1 MSWKGEMRK
10 AGYDPS
16 IVEDA
21 KKPLILG
28 NVTKTDLKGAV
39 IGSPTHCCGSHA
51 IRRETGAEW
60 VWVGAQVAIVVFSP
74 KKAYR
79 YQHNG
84 GIPSMQDKGFFPID
98 YPIRLK
104 PVTANGHSREY
115 QKSHKAKIRSG
126 AYTPTKTNKPKGVTI
141 VGEFRRKSA

>member
-10 AGYDPS
+10 AGYDPA

-21 KKPLILG
+21 TKPMILG
-28 NVTKTDLKGAV
+28 NVLKQDLKGAV

-60 VWVGAQVAIVVFSP
+60 VWVGAKVAIVVFSP
-74 KKAYR
+74 KNAKR
-79 YQHNG
+79 YVHNG
-84 GIPSMQDKGFFPID
+84 GIPSMQDKGFFPIN
-98 YPIRLK
+98 YPVRLK
-104 PVTANGHSREY
+104 VPPNGVSREY
-115 QKSHKAKIRSG
+115 AKDRNHKIKNGTLSPKRKNKSAG
-126 AYTPTKTNKPKGVTI
+126 YTI

>member
-21 KKPLILG
+21 KKPLTLG

-39 IGSPTHCCGSHA
+39 IGSPTHCVGSHA
-51 IRRETGAEW
+51 IRRETGCEW
-60 VWVGAQVAIVVFSP
+60 VWVGAKIAIVVFNP
-74 KKAYR
+74 KRAFR
-79 YQHNG
+79 YEHNG
-84 GIPSMQDKGFFPID
+84 GIPSMQDKGFFPIN

-104 PVTANGHSREY
+104 VPSTSLEY
-115 QKSHKAKIRSG
+115 LKDRNKGGYKARPESQRDWRNRPRG
-126 AYTPTKTNKPKGVTI
+126 MTI
-141 VGEFRRKSA
+141 VGEFRRSS

>member
-10 AGYDPS
+10 AGYDPN

-21 KKPLILG
+21 DKPMILG
-28 NVTKTDLKGAV
+28 NVVKQDLKGAV

-60 VWVGAQVAIVVFSP
+60 VWVGAKTAIVVFSP
-74 KKAYR
+74 KRAKR
-79 YQHNG
+79 YLHNG
-84 GIPSMQDKGFFPID
+84 GIPSMQDKGFFPIN

-104 PVTANGHSREY
+104 APGNGSTREY
-115 QKSHKAKIRSG
+115 HRETKRKIARG
-126 AYTPTKTNKPKGVTI
+126 EHTPGKRKKPYGYTI

>member
-1 MSWKGEMRK
+1 VSWKGEMRK

-21 KKPLILG
+21 KKPLTLG
-28 NVTKTDLKGAV
+28 NVVKTDLKGAV

-84 GIPSMQDKGFFPID
+84 GIPSMQDKGFFPIN

-104 PVTANGHSREY
+104 PAKETLEQVKERNAE
-115 QKSHKAKIRSG
+115 HKKKPRPESQRDWR
-126 AYTPTKTNKPKGVTI
+126 NKPRGMTI
-141 VGEFRRKSA
+141 VGEFRRKAT

>member
-21 KKPLILG
+21 KKPMILG
-28 NVTKTDLKGAV
+28 NVVKTDLKGAV

-60 VWVGAQVAIVVFSP
+60 VWVGAQISIVVFSP
-74 KKAYR
+74 KQAFR
-79 YQHNG
+79 YTHNG
-84 GIPSMQDKGFFPID
+84 GIPSMQDKGFFPIN
-98 YPIRLK
+98 YPIRLRA
-104 PVTANGHSREY
+104 PGNGNTRSY
-115 QKSHKAKIRSG
+115 QAKHKAKIRAG
-126 AYTPTKTNKPKGVTI
+126 TYTPSKLTKAKGTTI
-141 VGEFRRKSA
+141 V